1 MKKSKILLLT
11 LCAVL
16 VVTATV
22 LGTLAFLTSQDT
34 VVNTF
39 SVGKVEIK
47 LDETKV
53 TPDGKPVVGADR
65 VKENQYHLLPGLTYT
80 KDPTMTVVKGSE
92 ASYVRM
98 LVTFNHMKELDAIFA
113 PTGADMT
120 SIFNGYDAN
129 KWELKAVERDETANT
144 LTYEFRYKGIV
155 TPTATDDLVLEPL
168 FDSVTVPGFLDGE
181 DMAAIADLK
190 ITVVGNAIQAAGFAT
205 VDAAWVAFGDQM
217 GN

>member
-53 TPDGKPVVGADR
+53 TPDGKPVEGADR

-98 LVTFNHMKELDAIFA
+98 LVTFDHMKELDAIFA

-155 TPTATDDLVLEPL
+155 TPTATDDLVLEAL

>member
-53 TPDGKPVVGADR
+53 TPDGKPVDGADR

-98 LVTFNHMKELDAIFA
+98 LVTFDHMKELDAIFA

-129 KWELKAVERDETANT
+129 KWELNAVERDETANT

-155 TPTATDDLVLEPL
+155 TPTATDDLVLEAL